1 MTKEYVEERYNLL
14 FELYGVQSRGWS
26 MLHEQF
32 NRYVFC
38 EGNRKALIAEYIV
51 WGDDEPKTI
60 EQISYAEY
68 DVIKPYLIKE
78 GE

>member
-1 MTKEYVEERYNLL
+1 MTIQKDQILNV
-14 FELYGVQSRGWS
+14 
-26 MLHEQF
+26 
-32 NRYVFC
+32 
-38 EGNRKALIAEYIV
+38 AIIV
-51 WGDDEPKTI
+51 WGDGQPKTI

>member
-1 MTKEYVEERYNLL
+1 MR
-14 FELYGVQSRGWS
+14 
-26 MLHEQF
+26 
-32 NRYVFC
+32 
-38 EGNRKALIAEYIV
+38 RKNHRL
-51 WGDDEPKTI
+51 GQPKTI

>member
-1 MTKEYVEERYNLL
+1 
-14 FELYGVQSRGWS
+14 
-26 MLHEQF
+26 MLE
-32 NRYVFC
+32 
-38 EGNRKALIAEYIV
+38 KIIV
-51 WGDDEPKTI
+51 WGDGQPKTI